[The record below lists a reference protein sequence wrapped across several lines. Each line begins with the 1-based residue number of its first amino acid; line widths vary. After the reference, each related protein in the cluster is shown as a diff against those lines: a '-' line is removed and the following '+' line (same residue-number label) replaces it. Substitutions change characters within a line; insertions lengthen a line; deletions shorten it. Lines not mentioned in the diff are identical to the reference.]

1 MTCAVDL
8 FPSLHVW
15 SLRSVEYKKRQ
26 ESRVHKSGTSE
37 EQRPQNWVLALA
49 PIFRM
54 EEPDT
59 GVYSESEAAFPVWVG
74 FKTAFHRELSQ

>member
-15 SLRSVEYKKRQ
+15 SLWSVKYKKRQ

-37 EQRPQNWVLALA
+37 EQCPQNWVLALA
-49 PIFRM
+49 TIFCV
-54 EEPDT
+54 EEPNT
-59 GVYSESEAAFPVWVG
+59 GIYSESEAAFPVWVG
-74 FKTAFHRELSQ
+74 FKTVLHCELRQ